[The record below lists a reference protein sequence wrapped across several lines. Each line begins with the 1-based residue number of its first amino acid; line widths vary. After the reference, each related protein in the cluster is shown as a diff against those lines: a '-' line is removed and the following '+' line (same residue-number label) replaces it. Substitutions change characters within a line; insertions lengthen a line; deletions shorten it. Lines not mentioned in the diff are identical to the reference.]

1 MLRVEFPARRAPAF
15 ALSLLAA
22 ALLAACGGGGSDRS
36 VGLDDATATMY
47 AANAAQIGSD
57 AAGVADAGVQ
67 AAQAMIAAG
76 AGAMASDDRMAAQAA
91 GAQPLATSS
100 KPCPGGGTATVS
112 ITGGTGGSESNGKLD
127 TGEVYQVSY
136 AACTGAAGLGQLDGT
151 LAMTVLNASGDS
163 ANGAL
168 SLTTTATGLMLTTP
182 RGTATLNGSIQRDYS
197 VATDSDGTVHLG
209 SHFVTTPSVT
219 LATNYNARSSLFT
232 LSATDIQR
240 TATLVGGVL
249 QSSTIMGTHTLA
261 GVLPNATFSFTV
273 ATTGGAT
280 TYGPDG
286 RPTSGAW
293 TVTLPSNIVTVTI
306 ANAMATITID
316 HGKDGTIDRTIT
328 IPLPQLEGN
337 VG

>member
-1 MLRVEFPARRAPAF
+1 MQRSEFLSHRAPAL
-15 ALSLLAA
+15 ALSVLAA
-22 ALLAACGGGGSDRS
+22 ALLAACGGGGSDGR

-57 AAGVADAGVQ
+57 ATGVADAGVL
-67 AAQAMIAAG
+67 AAQAMVAAG
-76 AGAMASDDRMAAQAA
+76 AGVMASDDRMSAQAT
-91 GAQPLATSS
+91 GAQPLGTST
-100 KPCPGGGTATVS
+100 KPCPGGGSATVS
-112 ITGGTGGSESNGKLD
+112 ITGGTPESEANGKLD

-136 AACTGAAGLGQLDGT
+136 AACAGAAGLDQLDGT
-151 LAMTVLNASGDS
+151 LAMTVLAASGDS

-168 SLTTTATGLMLTTP
+168 SLSTTATGLMLTTP
-182 RGTATLNGSIQRDYS
+182 RGTATLNGSTQRDYS

-209 SHFVTTPSVT
+209 SHLVTTPSAT
-219 LATNYNARSSLFT
+219 LATNYNARASLFT

-273 ATTGGAT
+273 ATTGGVT

-286 RPTSGAW
+286 RPTAGVW
-293 TVTLPSNIVTVTI
+293 TITLPENIVAVTI
-306 ANAMATITID
+306 ANALATITID
-316 HGKDGTIDRTIT
+316 HGKDGTIDRPIT
-328 IPLPQLEGN
+328 VTLPQL
-337 VG
+337 VGSAG

>member
-1 MLRVEFPARRAPAF
+1 MLRAESLPRRAPAF

-22 ALLAACGGGGSDRS
+22 ALLAACGGGGSDGGL
-36 VGLDDATATMY
+36 GLDDATATMY
-47 AANAAQIGSD
+47 AANAAQIGGD
-57 AAGVADAGVQ
+57 AAGVADAGVF

-76 AGAMASDDRMAAQAA
+76 AGAMASDDRMSAQAA

-100 KPCPGGGTATVS
+100 KACPGGGSATVS
-112 ITGGTGGSESNGKLD
+112 ITGGTPESEANGKLD

-136 AACTGAAGLGQLDGT
+136 AACTGAAGFGQLDGT
-151 LAMTVLNASGDS
+151 LAMTVVSATGDS

-168 SLTTTATGLMLTTP
+168 SLSTTATGLKLTTP
-182 RGTATLNGSIQRDYS
+182 RGTATLNGSTQRDYS

-209 SHFVTTPSVT
+209 SRFVTPSVT
-219 LATNYNARSSLFT
+219 LATTYNARSSLFT

-293 TVTLPSNIVTVTI
+293 TVTLPQNIVTVTI
-306 ANAMATITID
+306 ANGVATITID

-328 IPLPQLEGN
+328 IPLPQLDANAG
-337 VG
+337 